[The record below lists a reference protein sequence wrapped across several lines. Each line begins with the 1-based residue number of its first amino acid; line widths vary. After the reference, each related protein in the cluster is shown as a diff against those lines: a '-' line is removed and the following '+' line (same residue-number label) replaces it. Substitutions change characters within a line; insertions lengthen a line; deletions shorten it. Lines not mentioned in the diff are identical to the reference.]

1 MSQGCVYGEGEKAI
15 GRKGSRMSGIP
26 RIMNIGKQILATR
39 CAAAQGLRVKVFPD
53 WRRELDE
60 ALISLPEHKLLPHEL
75 FRSLMRMADPKK
87 RQIRLVMEHGEPVAL
102 AGLRNRWDGWE
113 PVAQWIVPGVLFPVK
128 EGYMSRVLAA
138 LDLEIQV
145 G

>member
-1 MSQGCVYGEGEKAI
+1 
-15 GRKGSRMSGIP
+15 
-26 RIMNIGKQILATR
+26 
-39 CAAAQGLRVKVFPD
+39 
-53 WRRELDE
+53 
-60 ALISLPEHKLLPHEL
+60 
-75 FRSLMRMADPKK
+75 MRMADPKK